1 MFYDAAVDDFVGLA
15 DLGASTRPH
24 AKGRRPMKGPK
35 HQHRGHAG
43 LGSLGWSVQ
52 TPYGLLSP
60 TKKVDLTNCQDLF
73 ARAQENFNLAAK
85 HDNNKATYEKNMNLR
100 YSQYQTCMTN
110 KGQQPLALD
119 TSADPTAVVGG
130 VPGMVVAPPPSA
142 LQMTAAIA
150 GGVLTPPGTVPTPSA
165 IQAQQAAMSMTAPAE
180 GGAGGG
186 ATDFLSGNTLIT
198 LGLGVAALAVLI
210 VLMKKSYP
218 QSSAGTGVPGV
229 KV

>member
-1 MFYDAAVDDFVGLA
+1 MFYDAAVVDEFVGLA

-24 AKGRRPMKGPK
+24 MKGRRPVK
-35 HQHRGHAG
+35 HRHRAGHAG
-43 LGSLGWSVQ
+43 LGAWSVQ
-52 TPYGLLSP
+52 TPYGVLSP

-85 HDNNKATYEKNMNLR
+85 HDSHKATYEKNMNLR

-110 KGQQPLALD
+110 KGQQPYALD

-130 VPGMVVAPPPSA
+130 VPGMVVAPPSSA

-165 IQAQQAAMSMTAPAE
+165 VQAQQAAASMTAPAD
-180 GGAGGG
+180 GS
-186 ATDFLSGNTLIT
+186 TSFFSGSTLIT
-198 LGLGVAALAVLI
+198 LGLGVAALAALI
-210 VLMKKSYP
+210 ILMKKSYP
-218 QSSAGTGVPGV
+218 QSSAGTSVPGV